1 MIWNN
6 PWRSLEHW
14 RKGISTSTFDDP
26 RWADIPVKRNGAS
39 GRRMR
44 GCESVAVSEAVKCFN
59 HCTIAREGAKTAL
72 LCCSIQLTASIGNSN
87 SSSRLWKSHC
97 LWLRCSRAWG
107 CGSLANAC
115 ISSSFVCFFP
125 FRFHLF
131 YVCWQ
136 CAGGCVWRFCND
148 KFSFELTMIFA
159 WSAFTFERCDW
170 LFLQC
175 FSSSLPPL
183 YVILRVNAFVSAF
196 LIVCDD
202 AVSFYFQIF
211 CSLWFFIFSPVFC
224 VSPCFFCVLAT
235 PNSGQAGN
243 PKSGPRHWFPCDTSR
258 NEAAIYVFFLSSQAI
273 LWWYQNVAL
282 TMCHIWDGICVN
294 LLSWMRICLG
304 VSSVVIFK
312 AVYMAMRWCRF

>member
-1 MIWNN
+1 MAGCLQRSIQSILSGRYCLFTAVCCPHLRETSRTGTFDCLKHCPTFDSNN
-6 PWRSLEHW
+6 PERSLEHW

-125 FRFHLF
+125 FPLS
-131 YVCWQ
+131 Y
-136 CAGGCVWRFCND
+136 
-148 KFSFELTMIFA
+148 
-159 WSAFTFERCDW
+159 
-170 LFLQC
+170 FL
-175 FSSSLPPL
+175 
-183 YVILRVNAFVSAF
+183 
-196 LIVCDD
+196 
-202 AVSFYFQIF
+202 
-211 CSLWFFIFSPVFC
+211 
-224 VSPCFFCVLAT
+224 CVLAMCRRVRLKIL
-235 PNSGQAGN
+235 Q
-243 PKSGPRHWFPCDTSR
+243 W
-258 NEAAIYVFFLSSQAI
+258 YVFFRTHDDICMICIYIWALRLVVSTMLFFLPSS
-273 LWWYQNVAL
+273 LV
-282 TMCHIWDGICVN
+282 CH
-294 LLSWMRICLG
+294 
-304 VSSVVIFK
+304 SS
-312 AVYMAMRWCRF
+312 C